1 MAAKKTEHE
10 TQGSAKRIAASI
22 RKPVLPVANKLEQ
35 ALQFAQ
41 KSPSPERP
49 GEESVA
55 ASVSLPEACAV
66 EPSPNPDRAHPGIS
80 AWSLMPK
87 SSEER
92 QVLQA
97 RAKIFAKR
105 EQRQDVEVCEQYIR
119 FRLGEAAMYGISY
132 ASMDEILPVA
142 KVSRVPC
149 TPDTIAGIV
158 NYRGELL
165 TVLDL
170 KRVFNIKDD
179 DRPAKSWILVIKEGR
194 LKAGLMVDEVDD
206 NDEFAPAQLSPP
218 LDGNEL
224 VRGIHQGKVVILSAA
239 SIFAHPALNIDESV
253 D

>member
-22 RKPVLPVANKLEQ
+22 RKPVLPAANKLEQ

-41 KSPSPERP
+41 KSTSPAKP
-49 GEESVA
+49 IEESVA
-55 ASVSLPEACAV
+55 SSAPLPEAGAV
-66 EPSPNPDRAHPGIS
+66 DPSSNPGIS

-105 EQRQDVEVCEQYIR
+105 EQQQDVEVREQYIR
-119 FRLGEAAMYGISY
+119 FRLGESAMYGISY
-132 ASMDEILPVA
+132 ASMEEILPVA

-170 KRVFNIKDD
+170 KQVFSIKND
-179 DRPAKSWILVIKEGR
+179 DRPAKSWILVIKEGG
-194 LKAGLMVDEVDD
+194 LKAGLVVDEVDD
-206 NDEFAPAQLSPP
+206 NDEFALAQLSPP